1 MTDEAADA
9 AFESVADA
17 AVENASDEFV
27 DLFNARD
34 LDGIAE
40 MVTADV
46 ASDLLD
52 GDGADS
58 VIEGLA
64 GLLRRYP
71 QLVAT
76 RGEDGN
82 QPIVALWIP
91 NEQDQYSLMG
101 YLELSTEDEL
111 IDRIT
116 YVDTPGRS
124 DLLLEE
130 PDLDE
135 MSEWQDWREWI
146 REKKRT
152 ADRQG
157 SNGKAAEICRIQIRW
172 RAGHDGRVRLR
183 RRPSLRRAL

>member
-135 MSEWQDWREWI
+135 MSEWQDWREWDTG
-146 REKKRT
+146 EE
-152 ADRQG
+152 ANSRQ
-157 SNGKAAEICRIQIRW
+157 
-172 RAGHDGRVRLR
+172 AGE
-183 RRPSLRRAL
+183 

>member
-1 MTDEAADA
+1 MTDEATDA
-9 AFESVADA
+9 AFEPVADA

-46 ASDLLD
+46 TSDLLD
-52 GDGADS
+52 GDGVDS
-58 VIEGLA
+58 ILEGLA

-101 YLELSTEDEL
+101 YLELSAEDEL

-116 YVDTPGRS
+116 YVDTPGRG

-135 MSEWQDWREWI
+135 MSEWQDWREWDTG
-146 REKKRT
+146 EE
-152 ADRQG
+152 ANSRQ
-157 SNGKAAEICRIQIRW
+157 
-172 RAGHDGRVRLR
+172 AGE
-183 RRPSLRRAL
+183 

>member
-1 MTDEAADA
+1 MKDDGSDA

-40 MVTADV
+40 LVTADV
-46 ASDLLD
+46 SSDLFD
-52 GDGADS
+52 GEGADS

-71 QLVAT
+71 QLVST

-82 QPIVALWIP
+82 RPIVALWTP
-91 NEQDQYSLMG
+91 NEQHHYSLMG
-101 YLELSTEDEL
+101 YLELSAEDEL

-116 YVDTPGRS
+116 YVDTPESG

-130 PDLDE
+130 PDLEE
-135 MSEWQDWREWI
+135 MSEWQDWSEWDTG
-146 REKKRT
+146 EESKS
-152 ADRQG
+152 RQ
-157 SNGKAAEICRIQIRW
+157 
-172 RAGHDGRVRLR
+172 AGE
-183 RRPSLRRAL
+183 

>member
-40 MVTADV
+40 MVTTDV

-101 YLELSTEDEL
+101 YFELSTEDEL

-135 MSEWQDWREWI
+135 MSEWEDWREWDTG
-146 REKKRT
+146 EE
-152 ADRQG
+152 ANSRQ
-157 SNGKAAEICRIQIRW
+157 
-172 RAGHDGRVRLR
+172 AGE
-183 RRPSLRRAL
+183 

>member
-1 MTDEAADA
+1 MNDDGADA

-40 MVTADV
+40 LVTADV
-46 ASDLLD
+46 SSDLLD
-52 GDGADS
+52 GEGVDS

-71 QLVAT
+71 QLVST

-82 QPIVALWIP
+82 RPIVALWIP

-101 YLELSTEDEL
+101 YLELSAADEL

-116 YVDTPGRS
+116 YVDTPESG

-130 PDLDE
+130 PDLEE
-135 MSEWQDWREWI
+135 MSEWQDWSEWDTG
-146 REKKRT
+146 EESKS
-152 ADRQG
+152 RQ
-157 SNGKAAEICRIQIRW
+157 
-172 RAGHDGRVRLR
+172 AGE
-183 RRPSLRRAL
+183 